1 MTELQQIFQQREK
14 QILEEA
20 SQLAK
25 DVARKELA
33 LLEFEMFN
41 EVMISKE
48 SKEKAE
54 KSLQKLRDEKWKKA
68 LEEANGKMKKKQFS
82 FTALPKNFSHLSL
95 NFFLNPHH
103 VSYLV

>member
-1 MTELQQIFQQREK
+1 MAELEQIHKLFEEREK
-14 QILEEA
+14 QILEDA

-25 DVARKELA
+25 EVARKELA

-54 KSLQKLRDEKWKKA
+54 KSLQKLRNEKWQEALKKTNGNE
-68 LEEANGKMKKKQFS
+68 EEALFICDAS
-82 FTALPKNFSHLSL
+82 
-95 NFFLNPHH
+95 
-103 VSYLV
+103 

>member
-1 MTELQQIFQQREK
+1 MQAQIHKIFEEREK

-25 DVARKELA
+25 EVARKELA

-41 EVMISKE
+41 QVMVSKE

-54 KSLQKLRDEKWKKA
+54 TSLKKLRDEKWKKA
-68 LEEANGKMKKKQFS
+68 LEKADGNEEEAMFIYDAS
-82 FTALPKNFSHLSL
+82 
-95 NFFLNPHH
+95 
-103 VSYLV
+103 

>member
-1 MTELQQIFQQREK
+1 MPQAEQIHKIFEEREK

-25 DVARKELA
+25 EVARRELA

-54 KSLQKLRDEKWKKA
+54 KSLQKLRNEKWQEALKKA
-68 LEEANGKMKKKQFS
+68 NGNEEDAVFIYDAS
-82 FTALPKNFSHLSL
+82 
-95 NFFLNPHH
+95 
-103 VSYLV
+103 

>member
-1 MTELQQIFQQREK
+1 MQAQIHKIFEEREK

-25 DVARKELA
+25 EVARKELA

-41 EVMISKE
+41 QAMIPKE

-54 KSLQKLRDEKWKKA
+54 KSLKELREEKWKKA
-68 LEEANGKMKKKQFS
+68 LEKAKGNEEEAMFIYDAS
-82 FTALPKNFSHLSL
+82 
-95 NFFLNPHH
+95 
-103 VSYLV
+103 